1 MNIKPNNQG
10 LKMLKWMK
18 DIWSFPRSL
27 TGHGTHATLEYLKQ
41 INKDLTIHQIK
52 SGAKV
57 FDWEIPDEWN
67 IYDAYIEHES
77 GKRFAEFSKNNLH
90 VLGYSIPCNMEVSLD
105 ELLEHIYT
113 QPNQPNV
120 IPYVTSYYK
129 ERWGFCIS
137 EDEKNSLPIGTYK
150 VVIDAKKKPGFLEFA
165 DLVIKGKSSKEIFF
179 STYICHP
186 SMANNELSG
195 PAVATALIQYINSNF
210 KQQEYTYRF
219 VFSPETIGSI
229 TYLSKNIK
237 HLKKNVI
244 CGFNLSCVGDNR
256 AYSHIESRM
265 GNSLAD
271 AALKASLIDLEN
283 VVFYPFLDRGSDER
297 QYCAPGV
304 DLPFCGFAR
313 TKYGEYPEYHTSAD
327 NFDVVSEEGLNGA
340 FNVMK
345 SIIDAFEMKLFPM
358 ATLKCEPQLGKY
370 GLYPTVSQKGAHV
383 DIIMRL
389 NILAYADGKHSLF
402 DISNKIKKNISLVVL
417 EAQILKDKG
426 LITLSENGS

>member
-1 MNIKPNNQG
+1 MGIKPNNQG
-10 LKMLKWMK
+10 LTMLKWMK
-18 DIWSFPRSL
+18 DIWNFPRSL

-52 SGAKV
+52 SGTKV

-77 GKRFAEFSKNNLH
+77 GKKFAEFSKSNLH
-90 VLGYSIPCNMEVSLD
+90 VLGYSTPCNTKVSLD
-105 ELLEHIYT
+105 ELLRHIYT
-113 QPNQPNV
+113 QPDQPNV

-129 ERWGFCIS
+129 ERWGFCMS
-137 EDEKNSLPIGTYK
+137 QNEKNNLPTGNYN
-150 VVIDAKKKPGFLEFA
+150 VVIEAKKEPGVLEFA

-195 PAVATALIQYINSNF
+195 PVLSSALIQYIKSNF
-210 KQQEYTYRF
+210 KQPEFTYRF

-229 TYLSKNIK
+229 TYLSKNIEY
-237 HLKKNVI
+237 LKENVV
-244 CGFNLSCVGDNR
+244 CGYNLSCVGDDR

-271 AALKASLIDLEN
+271 KALKAGLVDLDN
-283 VVFYPFLDRGSDER
+283 VVFYSFLERGSDER

-313 TKYGEYPEYHTSAD
+313 TKYGEFPEYHTSAD
-327 NFDVVSEEGLNGA
+327 NFNVVSEKGLNGA

-345 SIIDAFEMKLFPM
+345 SIIDAFEVKLFPK
-358 ATLKCEPQLGKY
+358 TTIKCEPQLGE
-370 GLYPTVSQKGAHV
+370 
-383 DIIMRL
+383 I
-389 NILAYADGKHSLF
+389 
-402 DISNKIKKNISLVVL
+402 
-417 EAQILKDKG
+417 
-426 LITLSENGS
+426 